1 MDLDVCRKNIM
12 EGKICSKYNV
22 SNIFTDN
29 TDEINLKISK
39 ISYVFSLLS
48 VFVANDLVDNKPFL
62 GKLQKEINDITNE
75 NISKKQIFSLIVE
88 LNKHKDTLKK
98 FMVPNKRIDSK
109 YYVNIEQKGGF
120 FSRMLGWDYET
131 GFGTKIL
138 DIIDLILDLAGFIPG
153 VGIAVDAAGAVFSL
167 VRGRYLDA
175 LFSAINM
182 IPLVGS
188 FIGTPGKYITKFIRT
203 GKKLKKLRKMK
214 DKYDD
219 VQDLYDK
226 GQTIREFHDNY
237 YEEDY
242 GNNYYNE

>member
-1 MDLDVCRKNIM
+1 MDLELCRKNIM

-29 TDEINLKISK
+29 TDEVNLKISK

-62 GKLQKEINDITNE
+62 GKLQKEINDITKE
-75 NISKKQIFSLIVE
+75 NITKKQIYSLIIE
-88 LNKHKDTLKK
+88 LNKHKETLKK
-98 FMVPNKRIDSK
+98 FMVPNERIDSK

-120 FSRMLGWDYET
+120 FSKMLGWDYET

-153 VGIAVDAAGAVFSL
+153 IGIPVDAAGAIFSL

-188 FIGTPGKYITKFIRT
+188 FVGTPGKYITKFIRA
-203 GKKLKKLRKMK
+203 GKKIRKIK
-214 DKYDD
+214 DKYED
-219 VQDLYDK
+219 VQDLLDK
-226 GQTIREFHDNY
+226 GQTIREFNDNY
-237 YEEDY
+237 YEENY
-242 GNNYYNE
+242 NNKYYNE

>member
-1 MDLDVCRKNIM
+1 MDLELCRKNIM

-62 GKLQKEINDITNE
+62 GKLQKEINDITKE
-75 NISKKQIFSLIVE
+75 NITKKQIYSLIVE
-88 LNKHKDTLKK
+88 LNKHKETLKT

-120 FSRMLGWDYET
+120 FSRMLGWDNET
-131 GFGTKIL
+131 GIGTKIL
-138 DIIDLILDLAGFIPG
+138 DIIDLILDLVGFIPG
-153 VGIAVDAAGAVFSL
+153 LGIPVDAAGAILSL

-175 LFSAINM
+175 LFSVINM
-182 IPLVGS
+182 IPMVGS
-188 FIGTPGKYITKFIRT
+188 FVGTPGKYITKFIRA
-203 GKKLKKLRKMK
+203 GKKIRKIK

-219 VQDLYDK
+219 AQDLLDK
-226 GQTIREFHDNY
+226 GQTIRDFRDNY

-242 GNNYYNE
+242 SNDYYNE

>member
-1 MDLDVCRKNIM
+1 MDLELCRKNIM

-29 TDEINLKISK
+29 TDEVNLKISK

-62 GKLQKEINDITNE
+62 GKLQKEINDITKE
-75 NISKKQIFSLIVE
+75 NITKKQIYSLIIE
-88 LNKHKDTLKK
+88 LNKHKETLKK
-98 FMVPNKRIDSK
+98 FMVPNERIDSK

-131 GFGTKIL
+131 GVGTKIL

-153 VGIAVDAAGAVFSL
+153 IGIAVDAAGAIFSL

-188 FIGTPGKYITKFIRT
+188 FVGTPGKYITKFIRA
-203 GKKLKKLRKMK
+203 GKKIRKIK
-214 DKYDD
+214 DKYEDA
-219 VQDLYDK
+219 QDLLDK
-226 GQTIREFHDNY
+226 GQTIREFNDNY
-237 YEEDY
+237 YEENY
-242 GNNYYNE
+242 NKYYNE

>member
-1 MDLDVCRKNIM
+1 MDLELCRKNIM

-29 TDEINLKISK
+29 TDEVNLKISK

-62 GKLQKEINDITNE
+62 GKLQKEINDITKE
-75 NISKKQIFSLIVE
+75 NITKKQIYSLIIE
-88 LNKHKDTLKK
+88 LNKHKETLKK
-98 FMVPNKRIDSK
+98 FMVPNERIDSK

-120 FSRMLGWDYET
+120 FSKMLGWDYET

-153 VGIAVDAAGAVFSL
+153 IGIPVDAAGAIFSL

-188 FIGTPGKYITKFIRT
+188 FVGTPGKYITKFIRA
-203 GKKLKKLRKMK
+203 GKKIRKIK
-214 DKYDD
+214 DKYEDA
-219 VQDLYDK
+219 QDLLDK
-226 GQTIREFHDNY
+226 GQTIREFNDNY
-237 YEEDY
+237 YEENY
-242 GNNYYNE
+242 NNKYYNE